1 MKLQN
6 IHQHSGLDQKGCYI
20 TLSPQTS
27 LINNFNL
34 NPLISMNVNT
44 KKTAFCM
51 LANNDTL
58 TSCDIGIFI
67 LYIFHFCTLK
77 YAINNSLRKTVRH

>member
-1 MKLQN
+1 
-6 IHQHSGLDQKGCYI
+6 
-20 TLSPQTS
+20 
-27 LINNFNL
+27 
-34 NPLISMNVNT
+34 
-44 KKTAFCM
+44 M